1 MTTTLPYGSWPSPIT
16 PERIVAGAATPTE
29 TWADEGDIWW
39 SESRPDEAGR
49 IQVVRFAD
57 GQRLDMLPDGFN
69 ARTRVHEYGGGAWW
83 VDRGV
88 LFFSNWEDQRI
99 YRIVKGAHPEPITPE
114 PPQPAAWRY
123 ADGRVTA
130 DGTLMFCVRE
140 DHTGEGEARNEI
152 VVLPTDGSAAPTV
165 VASGRDFVS
174 DPRPSPDGFRLAW
187 ITWDHPNMPW
197 DTTELWH
204 GSIERDASSVS
215 VTSQERLAGGSDE
228 SVVQPRWGPDNDLFV
243 ISDRTNWWNIYAVED
258 VDVLRPVHVVDAEV
272 APPQWVF
279 GRPSYTI
286 GTDGALISTWAEGE
300 SARLLRVERSGAS
313 QVFDVARVGLSSLR
327 SNGSDVVAIVTS
339 VDREPEIVS
348 YSFTDDHVDET
359 VIGASRDLDLDPEMI
374 SRAEA
379 ISFPSKNG
387 RVAHAFYYAPKHA
400 DVEGPTDELP
410 PLIVM
415 SHGGPTSHV
424 SRSFNLSIQFWTSR
438 GIAVVDV
445 NYGGSTGYGRKYR
458 QLLNGN
464 WGIVDVEDCCAAA
477 DYLVDEGLVDPDR
490 LAIRGGS
497 AGGYTTLAA
506 LAFTDTF
513 GAGANLYGV
522 SDIAALAADTHK
534 FESRYESSLVGP
546 WPEAEDLY
554 RERSPINHLEGFNC
568 PLITFQGLEDVV
580 VPPAQSKEIMKTLEE
595 RGIPNAYLEFEGEQH
610 GFRRAENIITV
621 FNSELSFYGQVFGFE
636 PAGDIEPVEI
646 SHADVLGPG

>member
-16 PERIVAGAATPTE
+16 PELIVEGAATPTE
-29 TWADEGDIWW
+29 TWADDGDIWW

-49 IQVVRFAD
+49 IQIVRFRD

-99 YRIVKGAHPEPITPE
+99 YRIVDGSPPEPITPE

-123 ADGRVTA
+123 ADGGVTP
-130 DGTLMFCVRE
+130 DGALMFCVRE

-152 VVLPTDGSAAPTV
+152 VVLPTDGSSEPTV
-165 VASGRDFVS
+165 VVSGRDFVS
-174 DPRPSPDGFRLAW
+174 DPRPSPDGSTLAW

-197 DTTELWH
+197 DTTELWR
-204 GSIERDASSVS
+204 GPIERNGMSVS

-228 SVVQPRWGPDNDLFV
+228 SVVQPRWGPNNDLFV
-243 ISDRTNWWNIYAVED
+243 VSDRTNWWNIYAVSD
-258 VDVLRPVHVVDAEV
+258 VDALTPVYPVDAEV
-272 APPQWVF
+272 APPQWIF
-279 GRPSYTI
+279 GRPSYTF
-286 GTDGALISTWAEGE
+286 GADGALFSTWNEGTTTNV
-300 SARLLRVERSGAS
+300 LRVDAS
-313 QVFDVARVGLSSLR
+313 KNSRVFDIPRAGLSSLR
-327 SNGSDVVAIVTS
+327 GLGNGFAAIATS
-339 VDREPEIVS
+339 VDREPEVVS
-348 YSFTDDHVDET
+348 YSFTDDSAAET
-359 VIGASRDLDLDPEMI
+359 VVKASRNLGLDSAMI
-374 SRAEA
+374 SQAEA
-379 ISFPSKNG
+379 ISYPSAGG
-387 RVAHAFYYAPKHA
+387 RTSHAFYYPPTNS
-400 DVEGPTDELP
+400 DVAGPDDEKP
-410 PLIVM
+410 PLLVM
-415 SHGGPTSHV
+415 SHGGPTSAV
-424 SRSFNLSIQFWTSR
+424 SGSFNPSIQFWTSR

-445 NYGGSTGYGRKYR
+445 NYGGSTGYGRAYR
-458 QLLNGN
+458 ELLYGN

-477 DYLVDEGLVDPDR
+477 DYLVDKGLADPDR

-506 LAFTDTF
+506 LAFKDTF
-513 GAGANLYGV
+513 AAGGNLFGV
-522 SDIAALAADTHK
+522 SDIAALAEDTHK
-534 FESRYESSLVGP
+534 FESRYEAQLVGP
-546 WPEAEDLY
+546 WPEAADLY
-554 RERSPINHLEGFNC
+554 RERSPINHLDGFNC

-580 VPPAQSKEIMKTLEE
+580 VPPAQSREIMKALEE
-595 RGIPNAYLEFEGEQH
+595 RGIPNAYIEFEGEQH

-646 SHADVLGPG
+646 SHADALGSG